1 MKEQNFSVITAES
14 VASILYNDISTVY
27 SIIKDTYVE
36 HDNKNTV
43 NPNSFFL
50 RFPDDES
57 SRIIGLP
64 AALLFEPRV
73 AGIKWIGS
81 NSKNI
86 KNGKER
92 ASAVIILNDYE
103 TKYPFACI
111 EGSIISK
118 VRTACSAVLAAEYLC
133 KNKKDIKKFG
143 FIGCGPICAS
153 ILQIFRSM
161 QWDLEEILLFDV
173 DKQRSKSFIRENN
186 IQSKINRVSSYELLI
201 KNADIIVFGTSA
213 IKPYINDVSLFK
225 HNPIVLH
232 VSLRDLGLDVIAE
245 ANNFVDDATHVL
257 NANTSLDLLYKHCGN
272 ASFIHGTLGTL
283 ISKQIQVNYDT
294 TRVFSPM
301 GLGVLDLAL
310 ARFAFEKSL
319 EAKSN
324 ILIENFFK

>member
-14 VASILYNDISTVY
+14 VANILYEDISTVY
-27 SIIKDTYVE
+27 NIIKDTYVE

-57 SRIIGLP
+57 SRII
-64 AALLFEPRV
+64 ALLSALKFEPRV

-81 NSKNI
+81 NPKNI

-133 KNKKDIKKFG
+133 KNKKDIKRFG
-143 FIGCGPICAS
+143 FIGCGPICTS
-153 ILQIFRSM
+153 ILQIFQSM
-161 QWDLEEILLFDV
+161 QWDLEDILLFDV
-173 DKQRSKSFIRENN
+173 DKQRAENLIRENN
-186 IQSKINRVSSYELLI
+186 IQSKITIVSSYELLI
-201 KNADIIVFGTSA
+201 KNADIIIFGTSV
-213 IKPYINDVSLFK
+213 IKPYINDISLFK
-225 HNPIVLH
+225 HNPVVLH
-232 VSLRDLGLDVIAE
+232 VSLRDLGLDVIAG
-245 ANNFVDDATHVL
+245 ANNFVDDVEHVL
-257 NANTSLDLLYKHCGN
+257 NANTSLDLLYKDRGN

-283 ISKQIQVNYDT
+283 ISKKIQVNYNT
-294 TRVFSPM
+294 IRVFSPM
-301 GLGVLDLAL
+301 GLGVLDIAL
-310 ARFAFEKSL
+310 ARFVFEKSI

-324 ILIENFFK
+324 ILIKNFFK